1 MRILELLASPIWT
14 GPAEPVASVAQELV
28 RRGHF
33 VEMAVDTLRPGDLRD
48 RLRKMGFA
56 VHDELG
62 LSTKSYPLRIALDV
76 HRLTDVAR
84 GFELFHANFSHD
96 HLLALIAAR
105 RSPARPRVVR
115 TVHSERSLRGRRFQ
129 GLLHRRTDGLI
140 AVCESHAGE
149 LRDRFRI
156 DPRRVTAIR
165 GAVNA
170 GAFLPQGPDLRNLLQ
185 IPPGAPVAGIVS
197 RIKPERRHADLVSAF
212 RHVLDK
218 LPEARLVI
226 VGRGEGL
233 AAVEREVERLQM
245 RARVV
250 FAGYRTGEELA
261 AAYRTFDAKVLL
273 AEGNDGTCRA
283 MLEAMACGKPV
294 LAYRFGAPAE
304 TILPD
309 VTGILVDRGDVAGLG
324 KALLSL
330 LSDRDRCARLG
341 AAARARITHVF
352 TESARA
358 DAVEHFL
365 QEILSLPPA

>member
-1 MRILELLASPIWT
+1 M
-14 GPAEPVASVAQELV
+14 ASVAHELV

-33 VEMAVDTLRPGDLRD
+33 VEMAVDTRRPGDLSQ

-62 LSTKSYPLRIALDV
+62 LSTKSTPLRIALDV

-96 HLLALIAAR
+96 HLLALFAAR
-105 RSPARPRVVR
+105 RSKVRPRVVR
-115 TVHSERSLRGRRFQ
+115 TVHSERSLRGRPLQ
-129 GLLHRRTDGLI
+129 GMIHRRTDGLI
-140 AVCESHAGE
+140 AVCESHARE
-149 LRDRFRI
+149 LRDRFRL
-156 DPRRVTAIR
+156 DPRRITSIR

-170 GAFLPQGPDLRNLLQ
+170 SAFAPQGPDLRSLLQ
-185 IPPGAPVAGIVS
+185 IPSDVPVAGIVS
-197 RIKPERRHADLVSAF
+197 RIKPERRHKDLLRAF
-212 RHVLDK
+212 RHVLNH

-245 RARVV
+245 RGQVV
-250 FAGYRTGEELA
+250 FAGYRTGEELS
-261 AAYRTFDAKVLL
+261 AAYRTFDAKVIL

-283 MLEAMACGKPV
+283 MLEAMACGRAV
-294 LAYRFGAPAE
+294 LAYRFGAPQE

-309 VTGILVDRGDVAGLG
+309 VTGTLVDRGDVAGLG
-324 KALLSL
+324 EALLRL

-341 AAARARITHVF
+341 TAARARVAHVF